1 MQLGYVS
8 AFARAAR
15 PLLRSVT
22 AAAVA
27 LGLGAGTLLAQGST
41 GKIEGRV
48 HDQNGA
54 PIQNAQVVI
63 VGTAFNAT
71 TNPQGYYFI
80 NNVPAGTV
88 DIRAVFVGYRPSRVN
103 GVRVLAGQT
112 ITQDFT
118 LEASTVQLSDIVVT
132 STQPLVPRDEVTT
145 KQRVDGN
152 VTKQL
157 PVDRINSVL
166 ALQPGVVASS
176 NGQTLSIRGG
186 RADETATYVDGVPVN
201 SGDRGTGFGGRVGL
215 SGAAVTGEQAGS
227 PVTIGTNGF
236 EQASVTTGASSAQFG
251 NAQAGIISIET
262 KTGDPNRYAA
272 SVSLETDAPFGK
284 AGTIGYNK
292 LQAGLSGPIARNL
305 TFSLQG
311 TLDGQQSLQ
320 LGLDGRKYPLFVQ
333 AGIDTTVAVPS
344 NVGSPTSDTTVVPI
358 YNYAVYRGN
367 CDEFANSTNPG
378 IASNFGVSCQGSHI
392 PSSGSSS
399 YQAGGKLDYS
409 FGTGSHLSLSV
420 NQSRSQGLIFNYL
433 ALYNPTDQW
442 GSQSFARVTTLNWTQ
457 NLAKSSERALAL
469 DAALSYQQNRF
480 LQSPLTVGGAQSAQG
495 KAGGMMLGGL
505 DFLFN
510 FDNFPIDQQLVTNF
524 LVNQP
529 GTRRS
534 PFDLENRDQYN
545 PVNQYRNN
553 AYGMPLFEESGG
565 PSNTFRMLEYRE
577 NRWYG
582 RSNLDW
588 QFDRYNRLKI
598 GGEYEH
604 YDVQNFS
611 SFLTSQAF
619 SDVYADK
626 PARWA
631 GYAEDRLDLGDVV
644 LVGGLRYDWYKSNAS
659 RPYYVNPAT
668 GDSAFF
674 PRISSAPGFDPNNPT
689 ANFVADQA
697 HHYLSPHVQVSFPV
711 TDKTNF
717 RLSYAH
723 QVEVPD
729 FSLVLGG
736 INTDL
741 GITNTNHVYGS
752 DLDFGKSITFEF
764 GIRHAFS
771 EDMVLDVAAYNKDNL
786 ANAAGRLVSLYDPQ
800 RNQRQDI
807 RMITNA
813 DFGNTRGVDVRLDR
827 RIGNFFN
834 GTISYSYQ
842 QAKNT
847 GTGPFTYIN
856 FGSRIVNQVSGGNQ
870 PPPQAIAPTATS
882 RPHTIAGA
890 FTLSIPEGWQQG
902 NILGALFSN
911 FGVFT
916 VLRYASGTAYTTCNE
931 FAGNESVV
939 SGGVCN
945 QGSFGGELN
954 SARLPAFKQ
963 LDMRFTKGFTLKG
976 VGVTAYL
983 DARNILNL
991 RNVLAVFVETN
1002 DVVNGTE
1009 QVKQFS
1015 SDSQGIAN
1023 EAKVN
1028 SLYNGS
1034 TGAVDL
1040 SFGGAGRN
1048 GCAGFLNTNGQGAAP
1063 DCLYMLQAEQRYGNG
1078 DGVFTL
1084 AEQQR
1089 ASAALYNVAA
1099 GVAGGAGR
1107 GLDNFTGPGRDM
1119 RLGLELNF

>member
-1 MQLGYVS
+1 MKQSCVS

-22 AAAVA
+22 VAAVA

-80 NNVPAGTV
+80 NNVPAGTA

-132 STQPLVPRDEVTT
+132 STQPLVPRDEVST
-145 KQRVDGN
+145 KQRIDGA
-152 VTKQL
+152 VTKKL

-186 RADETATYVDGVPVN
+186 RPDEAATYVDGVPVN
-201 SGDRGTGFGGRVGL
+201 SGDRGNGF
-215 SGAAVTGEQAGS
+215 VTGGGG

-236 EQASVTTGASSAQFG
+236 EQASVTTGASSAEFG

-262 KTGDPNRYAA
+262 KTGSPTAYAG
-272 SVSLETDAPFGK
+272 SISYESDEPFGK
-284 AGTIGYNK
+284 NHSVGYNK
-292 LQAGLSGPIARNL
+292 IQAGISGPIARNF
-305 TFSLQG
+305 TFSIQG
-311 TLDGQQSLQ
+311 TLEGQKSART
-320 LGLDGRKYPLFVQ
+320 GLNANQYPLFVQ

-344 NVGSPTSDTTVVPI
+344 KLDSPTADTTQVPI
-358 YNYAVYRGN
+358 YNYAVYRGS
-367 CDEFANSTNPG
+367 CSDFSNSTNTG
-378 IASNFGVSCQGSHI
+378 IANNFGVSCQGVRY

-409 FGTGSHLSLSV
+409 FGSGSHLALSM
-420 NQSRSQGLIFNYL
+420 NQSRGEGLNFSYGN
-433 ALYNPTDQW
+433 LYDPTNQF
-442 GSQSFARVTTLNWTQ
+442 GNEGFARVTTLNWTQ

-469 DAALSYQQNRF
+469 DAAVSYQQNTF
-480 LQSPLTVGGAQSAQG
+480 QQGPLSVSGVESASGKFGGF
-495 KAGGMMLGGL
+495 MLSGL
-505 DFLFN
+505 DFLYN
-510 FDNFPIDQQLVTNF
+510 LDNFPVDQQLVTNF

-545 PVNQYRNN
+545 VVDQYRNN
-553 AYGMPLFEESGG
+553 AYGLTGFAESGG
-565 PSNTFRMLEYRE
+565 PSGRLFLYRE

-582 RSNLDW
+582 RGSLDW

-604 YDVQNFS
+604 YNIANFS
-611 SFLTSQAF
+611 SGLTSQAF
-619 SDVYADK
+619 SDVYLGK

-631 GYAEDRLDLGDVV
+631 GFAEDRLDLGDVV

-659 RPYYVNPAT
+659 RPYYVDPAT

-689 ANFVADQA
+689 ASFVADQA

-847 GTGPFTYIN
+847 GTDPFTYIN

-916 VLRYASGTAYTTCNE
+916 VFRYASGTAYTTCNE

-1009 QVKQFS
+1009 QIKQFS
-1015 SDSQGIAN
+1015 SDSQAFAN
-1023 EAKVN
+1023 EAKAN
-1028 SLYNGS
+1028 SVYNGN

-1040 SFGGAGRN
+1040 SFGGAGRS
-1048 GCAGFLNTNGQGAAP
+1048 GCASFQNTNGQGAAP

-1089 ASAALYNVAA
+1089 ASLASYNV
-1099 GVAGGAGR
+1099 GR
-1107 GLDNFTGPGRDM
+1107 GLNNFTGTGRDM